1 MKFFAHICIYTS
13 LTLLSVFD
21 LEAQSSTVADDRLL
35 EAIDHYTG
43 VIGTVNDP
51 RAKELLLEVS
61 QNEDDALA
69 QMWIARVLSTGRM
82 GFQQNLS
89 KAKQM
94 AEGILTE
101 IGALADSGDVEAIFL
116 MGTAHDEGLGT
127 EIDYKQA
134 LHWYK
139 AAAKEGHILAIH
151 NVGNMYRDGRGVNV
165 DHSEAATWW
174 LQAAAAGDIIPAL
187 RLGEAYEAG
196 RGVHRNIEKAKF
208 WYSKAAEAGNDL
220 ADRALKRLLNPKICS
235 SPQKEECYNCR
246 DVQNTDNV
254 NEQKHH
260 ITNHLRV

>member
-1 MKFFAHICIYTS
+1 MKVFIHIFICTY

-21 LEAQSSTVADDRLL
+21 LEAQSSTVTDSRLL

-43 VIGTVNDP
+43 VIGTVNDA

-61 QNEDDALA
+61 QNKDDVLA

-89 KAKQM
+89 KAKQI
-94 AEGILTE
+94 AEKILDE
-101 IGALADSGDVEAIFL
+101 IGVLADSGNIEAIFL

-139 AAAKEGHILAIH
+139 AAAEEGHILAIH
-151 NVGNMYRDGRGVNV
+151 NVGNMYRDGRGVKV
-165 DHSEAATWW
+165 DCAEAATWW
-174 LQAAAAGDIIPAL
+174 LQAATAGDIIPAL

-196 RGVHRNIEKAKF
+196 LGVPRDIEKAKF
-208 WYSKAAEAGNDL
+208 WYSKAAEAGNDA
-220 ADRALKRLLNPKICS
+220 ADNALKRLLNPKICS
-235 SPQKEECYNCR
+235 SP
-246 DVQNTDNV
+246 
-254 NEQKHH
+254 
-260 ITNHLRV
+260 